1 MDAPRDVSFA
11 RMASSYDKGAAGRAS
26 RRFYALVAAAITLPP
41 GARVLDVGCGT
52 GALLG
57 KLAQNH
63 VIECHGVDVESQMIA
78 VAASRHPGMDFQ
90 VASAT
95 ELPFED
101 ATFDAVIACM
111 AYHHFADKTGFAREA
126 GRVLRPQG
134 VLYICDPN
142 FPAPVRFVVDGL
154 LRRMHITGEFLTPQE
169 TYLRCAPAGLIP
181 YGHAT
186 DAYAQVVL
194 LQKPGITNSS
204 T

>member
-11 RMASSYDKGAAGRAS
+11 GMASSYDEGAAGRVS
-26 RRFYALVAAAITLPP
+26 GRFYALLTAAVTLRP

-57 KLAQNH
+57 KLAQTQD
-63 VIECHGVDVESQMIA
+63 IDCYGVDIEPQMIA
-78 VAASRHPGMDFQ
+78 VAARRHPGMDFQ
-90 VASAT
+90 VVTAT
-95 ELPFED
+95 DLPFED

-111 AYHHFADKTGFAREA
+111 AYHHFADKTGFAFEA
-126 GRVLRPQG
+126 ARVLRPQG

-142 FPAPVRFVVDGL
+142 FPAPVRFVINGL
-154 LRRMHITGEFLTPQE
+154 LRRMNITGEFLTPQE

-181 YGHAT
+181 YGYAT

-194 LQKPGITNSS
+194 LQTPGTP
-204 T
+204 TRPM